1 MALSEDLISQ
11 FVDVTKDNDKKSKE
25 TITYG
30 TIKEKDGK
38 TYVLLDG
45 ATEENLTPV
54 YTTTNVQ
61 VDERVTVMIKNHTAT
76 VTGNMSSPA
85 ARTAEVEELD
95 AIVTNT
101 IDTVELKADRAEIGT
116 LIAEDAIIKNL
127 QAENAEIK
135 NLKADKAEIGT
146 LIAEDATIKN
156 LKAEKADITEL
167 NAVKA
172 DIGDLTADVGK
183 IDTLMFGSASG
194 DTIQTEFSNS
204 VIAQLGDAQIKDA
217 MIQEVSAGKITA
229 GNIVTN
235 HVNVMS
241 EDGSLVIAD
250 ETIQISDDNRVRV
263 QIGKDASNDYS
274 INIWDAN
281 GNLMFSEGGITDSA
295 IKKAIIR
302 NDMVSENANISAGK
316 LNINSLFEEINGS
329 TNTLKSSKIFFDDL
343 GQSLEVAF
351 KNLTTDTD
359 GLKETVSSQ
368 GTQLTAVQGQIS
380 SKIWQQDI
388 VETVDNVKIGGRNLI
403 LNSKGPW
410 STTAS
415 SPNAMTIN
423 VGQSYMNVP
432 SGTSVIISFDI
443 ETNVIS
449 DGEPKILVYN
459 RVGSS
464 DGPKQIA
471 DAIYIFPSLTTGTNI
486 KQRCVVKTTV
496 TDRSGA
502 TKTDN
507 YINFTDS
514 GNKLDIYTISN
525 LKMEIGDKATD
536 WTPAPED
543 TDAAINDA
551 KTEMT
556 TKYSTLEQTVDGI
569 STKVASHTTDLANKA
584 DASKVSSLEQSLNGF
599 KTTVSNTYAT
609 KDALSAAESSFEQKA
624 DEITATVSSIQI
636 GGRNLL
642 PDSARELT
650 GTPGSSAEFVRYADL
665 APIFDEHGLI
675 EYTLSFD
682 MKSANISNKDTIL
695 VYCQNNK
702 PTNKYNLTVYSGNGT
717 NIKVTTEYVRYS
729 ITFIPTINNSS
740 STKSDLCFYGT
751 YNTGNIP
758 FVKNVKLE
766 KGNKPT
772 DWTPAPE
779 DVSSKITQTATEI
792 RAEFED
798 AGKTAT
804 NYIQASA
811 NGLMVADNTKST
823 LGNNVFIDSDSVDI
837 RNGETVS
844 SSFGANIIELGKN
857 SRDAQITFCGGD
869 VTLKT
874 TKDNNGYYNG
884 VRFDTEASF
893 RAYGKR
899 GTYLGA
905 GVMDDSPEHSMLS
918 MVRDESG
925 KDAHAI
931 LRSARYAEGSQN
943 TWADITTQ
951 ANNNGASADLA
962 VSHYVSGKG
971 WTQQQLIMTQDET
984 RLNDGET
991 GGHSGLIRPWNK
1003 VLHDSSAFQM
1013 YENQTVTLKEAISAQ
1028 PTGIVLV
1035 FREIKDGS
1043 LQNNGLHTYFV
1054 PKLLV
1059 QEAPNYGHS
1068 ISWAHYN
1075 GGHFVCKYLYINDT
1089 TIKGNEYNDDS
1100 GSTMSPSGITVTN
1113 NKVVLWRVYGV

>member
-95 AIVTNT
+95 AIVANT

-135 NLKADKAEIGT
+135 NLKADKAEI
-146 LIAEDATIKN
+146 EDLYAKKATVEDLYAKKATVEE
-156 LKAEKADITEL
+156 LYATKAE
-167 NAVKA
+167 
-172 DIGDLTADVGK
+172 IGDLTADVGK
-183 IDTLMFGSASG
+183 IDTLIFGSASG

-235 HVNVMS
+235 HVNVVS

-250 ETIQISDDNRVRV
+250 ETIQISDDDRVRV

-329 TNTLKSSKIFFDDL
+329 TNTLKSSKIYFDDK
-343 GQSLEVAF
+343 GQTLDVAF
-351 KNLTTDTD
+351 KTITDTTDSLT
-359 GLKETVSSQ
+359 ETVSSQ
-368 GTQLTAVQGQIS
+368 GTELSAIQGQIS

-388 VETVDNVKIGGRNLI
+388 NETVDNVKIGGRNLALKSNEMLTI
-403 LNSKGPW
+403 AGGGGQFKLSEYAT
-410 STTAS
+410 SAIAS
-415 SPNAMTIN
+415 
-423 VGQSYMNVP
+423 GQEVS
-432 SGTSVIISFDI
+432 ISFDAYASVD
-443 ETNVIS
+443 TALDVTLRNSANNNIS
-449 DGEPKILVYN
+449 T
-459 RVGSS
+459 S
-464 DGPKQIA
+464 
-471 DAIYIFPSLTTGTNI
+471 
-486 KQRCVVKTTV
+486 
-496 TDRSGA
+496 SGA
-502 TKTDN
+502 IKITTTPKRYSGKVVLNSEGATRCN
-507 YINFTDS
+507 FRTNAVNSGYVSGSIFYISNVKVEL
-514 GNKLDIYTISN
+514 GNKP
-525 LKMEIGDKATD
+525 TD

-543 TDAAINDA
+543 VDSAIDGA

-844 SSFGANIIELGKN
+844 SSFAAKKIELGKDSKEAIIDLCSGMATISATDEN
-857 SRDAQITFCGGD
+857 SNFYDGIALDSQHVRISADNPESDGWSGVKLISHTPNGSSSYATAEMFSRIENQYAKV
-869 VTLKT
+869 VTKQA
-874 TKDNNGYYNG
+874 GSS
-884 VRFDTEASF
+884 DTSAF
-893 RAYGKR
+893 LVGLVADKR
-899 GTYLGA
+899 ESVGWSTHNLTVTPYKAML
-905 GVMDDSPEHSMLS
+905 DDS
-918 MVRDESG
+918 
-925 KDAHAI
+925 
-931 LRSARYAEGSQN
+931 N
-943 TWADITTQ
+943 
-951 ANNNGASADLA
+951 
-962 VSHYVSGKG
+962 
-971 WTQQQLIMTQDET
+971 
-984 RLNDGET
+984 
-991 GGHSGLIRPWNK
+991 GGHSGLIRPWN
-1003 VLHDSSAFQM
+1003 VSLFNSSA
-1013 YENQTVTLKEAISAQ
+1013 NLTTGNNVALKDSISNQ
-1028 PTGIVLV
+1028 PTGVVLAFFDGTDSSWYTFFIPKLFVTEENGFNYCASWVRNDGTRVRKV
-1035 FREIKDGS
+1035 FRITDTSITGAS
-1043 LQNNGLHTYFV
+1043 ANANGLLQ
-1054 PKLLV
+1054 K
-1059 QEAPNYGHS
+1059 
-1068 ISWAHYN
+1068 
-1075 GGHFVCKYLYINDT
+1075 
-1089 TIKGNEYNDDS
+1089 
-1100 GSTMSPSGITVTN
+1100 
-1113 NKVVLWRVYGV
+1113 VYGV